1 MMHTPMR
8 QLRPKSR
15 DSTATKV
22 ANRARLKQTLH
33 MLART
38 PRPPVI
44 NAFSPTKPP
53 VAATPMAY
61 AREIEAVYQRTGL
74 CAVNVLRLAQITPTQ
89 LKKIGANITTRQMEV
104 LSGTAMQE
112 LDDEAMGAFSRRLP
126 WGSYG
131 MLARASLGA
140 PDLGM
145 ALKRWC
151 RHHAL
156 LTDDIQLKLVT
167 SGDSAAIV
175 LEERGD
181 LARHG
186 QGAREFCLVHVLRN
200 IHGLACWYIDSRIPL
215 QGAHFPFASPPHG
228 ETYALMF
235 PGAIRFDAAQAEL
248 RFDSRYLAL
257 PLRRDEKPLQQML
270 QRALPLTVRPYRRD
284 RLLVQQVRQ
293 VLTNSEVLSHN
304 ADTLA
309 AALNMSPRSLH
320 RQLQEEG
327 ASLQKLKDEVRSQKA
342 KDLLLR
348 TAQPVKQVA
357 AASGFRNEKS
367 FIRAFRVWAGCTPT
381 DFRRG
386 VTD

>member
-1 MMHTPMR
+1 
-8 QLRPKSR
+8 
-15 DSTATKV
+15 
-22 ANRARLKQTLH
+22 
-33 MLART
+33 
-38 PRPPVI
+38 
-44 NAFSPTKPP
+44 
-53 VAATPMAY
+53 MAY

-74 CAVNVLRLAQITPTQ
+74 SSASALSLAQITPSQ
-89 LKKIGANITTRQMEV
+89 LKKVDAKITARQMEV
-104 LSGTAMQE
+104 LSGTAMQV
-112 LDDEAMGAFSRRLP
+112 LNDEALGAFNRRLP

-156 LTDDIQLKLVT
+156 LTDDIQLKVVT
-167 SGDSAAIV
+167 TGGFTTIV

-215 QGAHFPFASPPHG
+215 QGAHFPFAPPPHG
-228 ETYALMF
+228 EAYALMF
-235 PGAIRFDAAQAEL
+235 PGAIHFDALQAEL

-257 PLRRDEKPLQQML
+257 PLRRDEKALQQML

-293 VLTNSEVLSHN
+293 ALASAEVLSHN

-309 AALNMSPRSLH
+309 TTLNMSPRSLH

-327 ASLQKLKDEVRSQKA
+327 ASLQQLKDEVRSQKA

-348 TAQPVKQVA
+348 TIQPIKQVA

-367 FIRAFRVWAGCTPT
+367 FIRAFRVWTGCSPSA
-381 DFRRG
+381 FRR
-386 VTD
+386 VVH